1 MKPDTISLRRRHLM
15 MAGLAAPAALYAV
28 QYAGMA
34 VADGLQ
40 RLVLSGRILGADGKP
55 LSSARVELL
64 HPHSNGAIGA
74 ETDADGR
81 FLLDAAAAGRQPVRY
96 RVSRKGHPTRS
107 ARLETAQLQ
116 RDETGTW
123 RGTFGLMLA

>member
-15 MAGLAAPAALYAV
+15 MAGLAAPAALYAA

-34 VADGLQ
+34 AAGSAQ
-40 RLVLSGRILGADGKP
+40 RLVMSGRILGADGKP
-55 LSSARVELL
+55 LSGARVELL
-64 HPHSNGAIGA
+64 HPHSNDAIGV

-81 FLLDAAAAGRQPVRY
+81 FVLDSAGVGRQSVRY

-107 ARLETAQLQ
+107 TPLETVQLQ
-116 RDETGTW
+116 RDETGAL

>member
-1 MKPDTISLRRRHLM
+1 MKPDMISLRRRHLV
-15 MAGLAAPAALYAV
+15 MAGLAAPAALYAA
-28 QYAGMA
+28 QYAG
-34 VADGLQ
+34 VAAAGGGR

-55 LSSARVELL
+55 LSGARVEIL
-64 HPHSNGAIGA
+64 HPLSNSAIGV

-81 FLLDAAAAGRQPVRY
+81 FMLDLATASQQPVRY

-107 ARLETAQLQ
+107 AQLEAAPLQ